1 MGIASH
7 DLRNPLYMIKTFS
20 EALKDETVGELNERQ
35 KEISEKFF
43 NASNFMQGLLDNLLD
58 ISKIESGKIDL
69 NKKVQDLNLIV
80 TQQVEMCRLL
90 ADKKNIK
97 LNFDLGDLPLISFD
111 GSAITQVMG
120 NFINNAVKFSPP
132 DSKVLMT
139 TELMENSIRFSVHD
153 EGPGLSTEDQQLLF
167 KEFQTLSARPTGG
180 EKSTGLGLSICQKT
194 HSFAQWKSW
203 SV

>member
-139 TELMENSIRFSVHD
+139 TELMEKFNTILCS
-153 EGPGLSTEDQQLLF
+153 
-167 KEFQTLSARPTGG
+167 
-180 EKSTGLGLSICQKT
+180 
-194 HSFAQWKSW
+194 
-203 SV
+203 